1 MGYGDGVGCT
11 VLRTSD
17 GCATSTGSLGFV
29 ALGFPGLRTVVAPPF
44 IPGLEDTLDLL
55 AWLLLEVAAEDSDG
69 SADSMLEPGS
79 SSSI

>member
-1 MGYGDGVGCT
+1 MGCT

-17 GCATSTGSLGFV
+17 GCATSMGSLGFV
-29 ALGFPGLRTVVAPPF
+29 ALEFPGLRTVVAPPF

-55 AWLLLEVAAEDSDG
+55 AWFLLEVVVEDNDG
-69 SADSMLEPGS
+69 SEDSMLEPGS